1 MQGEIL
7 KALEST
13 HSMSSDKPIR
23 ILGGGGI
30 NWETMHTHI
39 AHYRLLRGVPCAVH

>member
-1 MQGEIL
+1 ML

-30 NWETMHTHI
+30 NWETETDVYPYKPLQI
-39 AHYRLLRGVPCAVH
+39 IE